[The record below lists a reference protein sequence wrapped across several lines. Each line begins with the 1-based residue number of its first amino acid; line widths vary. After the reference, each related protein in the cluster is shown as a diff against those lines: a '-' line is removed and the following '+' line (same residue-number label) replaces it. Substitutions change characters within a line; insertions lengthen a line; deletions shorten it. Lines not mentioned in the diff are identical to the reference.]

1 MIRIKKLDIFIVKQF
16 GLLFAGTFFISQF
29 VLMMQF
35 LWKYVDELIGKGLS
49 LDVLAQF
56 FWYMGLML
64 VPQALP
70 LAILLSS
77 LMTFGN
83 LGESSEL
90 TAIKAAG
97 VSLFQSF
104 RSLILISVLISL
116 GSFFFQNNIG
126 PDAQKNMMQLMMSM
140 KQKSPELEI
149 PEGVFYDGIPQ
160 CNLYVQKK
168 NVETGKL
175 YGIMIYKMTN
185 SYEDAAIILADSG
198 MLQSTAEKK
207 HLLLNLW
214 SGEWFEN
221 MRSQELAGSASVPY
235 RRESFFHKTI
245 LMDFDGDFNL
255 TDASGL
261 SSNARTKSLERISRD
276 LDSLNNV
283 YDSLGNVYYKEAK
296 SFRYPSPVLSNNEKS
311 KSAGLARKESYNVD
325 TAFVKLKAEDKRDA
339 LNRASSDVRQ
349 IVTDLEFK
357 AMVTSDGDK
366 LIRQHEIERISKFTL
381 ALSCLIFFFIGAPL
395 GAIIRKGGLGIPII
409 VSVFVFIIYYILDN
423 TGYRMARGGMW
434 TVWFGKGLSPAVLIP
449 TAIFF
454 TYKANNDSTVFNFDI
469 WKRTI
474 MKLLGLRLK
483 RSVMGKEVIITDPD
497 YRKDRESLAGI
508 SEEIVAY
515 SRAHKLKSPPNMVNV
530 FFRYQPDNE
539 ILRLSEV
546 LETII
551 EDLANTRDKHIISA
565 LNKYPIVSVKAHTRP
580 FERKWLNIL
589 AAVVVPVGAFL
600 YLRMWR
606 FRLRLYRDLIVIRD
620 TNTEIMSR
628 IDAAHQ

>member
-116 GSFFFQNNIG
+116 GSFYFQNNIG

-261 SSNARTKSLERISRD
+261 SSNARTKSLERISHD

-296 SFRYPSPVLSNNEKS
+296 SFRYPSPVLSKHEKS

-515 SRAHKLKSPPNMVNV
+515 SRAHKLKSPPNVVNV

>member
-104 RSLILISVLISL
+104 RSLIVISVLISL
-116 GSFFFQNNIG
+116 GSFYFQNNIG

-261 SSNARTKSLERISRD
+261 SSNARTKSLERISHD

-296 SFRYPSPVLSNNEKS
+296 SFRYPSPVLSKHEKS

-515 SRAHKLKSPPNMVNV
+515 SRAHKLKSPPNVVNV

>member
-1 MIRIKKLDIFIVKQF
+1 M
-16 GLLFAGTFFISQF
+16 
-29 VLMMQF
+29 
-35 LWKYVDELIGKGLS
+35 
-49 LDVLAQF
+49 
-56 FWYMGLML
+56 
-64 VPQALP
+64 
-70 LAILLSS
+70 
-77 LMTFGN
+77 
-83 LGESSEL
+83 
-90 TAIKAAG
+90 
-97 VSLFQSF
+97 
-104 RSLILISVLISL
+104 
-116 GSFFFQNNIG
+116 
-126 PDAQKNMMQLMMSM
+126 
-140 KQKSPELEI
+140 
-149 PEGVFYDGIPQ
+149 
-160 CNLYVQKK
+160 
-168 NVETGKL
+168 
-175 YGIMIYKMTN
+175 
-185 SYEDAAIILADSG
+185 
-198 MLQSTAEKK
+198 
-207 HLLLNLW
+207 
-214 SGEWFEN
+214 
-221 MRSQELAGSASVPY
+221 
-235 RRESFFHKTI
+235 
-245 LMDFDGDFNL
+245 
-255 TDASGL
+255 
-261 SSNARTKSLERISRD
+261 
-276 LDSLNNV
+276 
-283 YDSLGNVYYKEAK
+283 
-296 SFRYPSPVLSNNEKS
+296 
-311 KSAGLARKESYNVD
+311 
-325 TAFVKLKAEDKRDA
+325 
-339 LNRASSDVRQ
+339 RQ

-515 SRAHKLKSPPNMVNV
+515 SRAHKLKSPPNVVNV